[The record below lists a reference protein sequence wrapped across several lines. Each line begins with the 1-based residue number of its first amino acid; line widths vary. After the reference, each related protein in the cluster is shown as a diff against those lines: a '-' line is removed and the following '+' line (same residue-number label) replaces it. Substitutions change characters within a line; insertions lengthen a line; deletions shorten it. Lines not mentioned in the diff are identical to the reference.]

1 MNQRFKLE
9 IDEGKKYNEPG
20 ISNEFQALN
29 KQFGKVHGW
38 SVLINMII
46 AISLV
51 VYPFSVSVII
61 S

>member
-1 MNQRFKLE
+1 MNQRFQLE
-9 IDEGKKYNEPG
+9 LDEGKKYNEPG

-29 KQFGKVHGW
+29 KQFVKTHGW
-38 SVLINMII
+38 NVLINMMI

-51 VYPFSVSVII
+51 VYPFTVSIKI